1 MSIIRKQWALAILMI
16 LIVGAMRP
24 ANAQGVVTAPDS
36 TLYTTYTV
44 SSDLT
49 SVNWIVCGSTQQTEG
64 CYASGQMGP
73 FGKVGA
79 LMEGIPVIN
88 GDKVTRGIYI
98 VDTGSASAK
107 LTVYKKIDT
116 VTAETDTV
124 SVTLAKTVTLPL
136 AGGSSAVASMA
147 ANSRFLFIG
156 TDQSSQA
163 VEVLK
168 SNLTFTQIGGF
179 SPPINVSAITADS
192 YGYVTVT
199 FGTFS
204 GGESGFYVF
213 GPNGELEE
221 DGGGAPFML
230 DTREA
235 VVPTSFFNSNTES
248 TLQVG
253 TRPKAHK

>member
-1 MSIIRKQWALAILMI
+1 MSAIRKQLVLIASVFLAGLMF
-16 LIVGAMRP
+16 VSSAS
-24 ANAQGVVTAPDS
+24 AQGAPDS
-36 TLYTTYTV
+36 TLFTTYTA

-49 SVNWIVCGSTQQTEG
+49 NVSWIVCGSTQNSEG
-64 CYASGQMGP
+64 CFGSGQLGP

-79 LMEGIPVIN
+79 MIEGNPSVN
-88 GDKVTRGIYI
+88 GGTVTRGIYV
-98 VDTGSASAK
+98 VDIGSTAVK
-107 LTVYKKIDT
+107 LYAYKKTDVVTADFDT
-116 VTAETDTV
+116 VTV
-124 SVTLAKTVTLPL
+124 KLAKTVTLPL
-136 AGGSSAVASMA
+136 TGGSSALASMA

-156 TDQSSQA
+156 TVQSPQA

-168 SNLTFTQIGGF
+168 SNLTYTQVGGF

-213 GPNGELEE
+213 GPNGDLQE

-235 VVPTSFFNSNTES
+235 VVPTAFFNSSTE
-248 TLQVG
+248 
-253 TRPKAHK
+253 